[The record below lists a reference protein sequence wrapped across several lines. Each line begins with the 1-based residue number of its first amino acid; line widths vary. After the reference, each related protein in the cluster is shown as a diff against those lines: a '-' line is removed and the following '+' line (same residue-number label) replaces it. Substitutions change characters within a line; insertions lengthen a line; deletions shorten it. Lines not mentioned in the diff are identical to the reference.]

1 MLFFK
6 FWHNVRNPYEVVHD
20 RAGCF
25 EKDFFTPKLA
35 GNGPKI
41 GFFKFIEKFSLSF
54 FSKFVP

>member
-1 MLFFK
+1 MLEIHMK
-6 FWHNVRNPYEVVHD
+6 LCMTEQDVLKKN
-20 RAGCF
+20 
-25 EKDFFTPKLA
+25 FFTPKLA